1 MHYLDIGG
9 QPGTG
14 DGQPGTRSERTDT
27 GSLKGNPLFVVDFL
41 IS

>member
-1 MHYLDIGG
+1 MHHLDIGG

-14 DGQPGTRSERTDT
+14 DGQPGTGSERTDT